1 MSIVSRPLRVNNSQS
16 NVSYEVFAGLYSKQ
30 EVFTFAT
37 PLISNLLSLIFQPPM
52 LYLIRFPIKMGV
64 SVLNIIAAIASLM
77 IIVILTTVLQQVLFK
92 NSNEPPLVFHWLPVI
107 GSTVTYGI
115 DPFKFFFD
123 CQKKV
128 GKLPP
133 DFDILQGFLRE
144 MLTLIKSTAMSIHSY
159 SWAEK

>member
-1 MSIVSRPLRVNNSQS
+1 MSIVSRPLRANDSQS
-16 NVSYEVFAGLYSKQ
+16 NVFCEVFVGLYSKQ
-30 EVFTFAT
+30 EVLTFAA
-37 PLISNLLSLIFQPPM
+37 PLISDLLSLIFQLSM
-52 LYLIRFPIKMGV
+52 LYLITSPIKMGFY
-64 SVLNIIAAIASLM
+64 VLNIIAAIVSLM
-77 IIVILTTVLQQVLFK
+77 IIVVLTTVLQQVLFK

-133 DFDILQGFLRE
+133 D
-144 MLTLIKSTAMSIHSY
+144 LTFCRVY
-159 SWAEK
+159 